1 MRKCKYIFISDSI
14 SDSIFYIKVTIMC
27 AMYVISNEKPVA
39 SAVGADERVLNIRAA
54 KGSGEKSRYVVI
66 QSHTANWI
74 GLVSAE
80 VIRDLV
86 ESAEDRM
93 LLEVVKKGG
102 YIGASHQT
110 REAFEAWYL
119 DSQVSSRLSKDV
131 IGAWFDAD
139 MSQPLMAA
147 LVAKGFSNE
156 KAIDVAEVYK
166 KKFMELAGIKVSM
179 DEKLREQLG
188 KCLALLPDGY
198 ENQVAEKV
206 ADRLSAAAPA
216 IEILDAL

>member
-1 MRKCKYIFISDSI
+1 
-14 SDSIFYIKVTIMC
+14 MC
-27 AMYVISNEKPVA
+27 AMYVISNEKPA
-39 SAVGADERVLNIRAA
+39 QSSIGSDERVLNIRAA
-54 KGSGEKSRYVVI
+54 KGSGEKSRYVIV
-66 QSHTANWI
+66 QSHSSNWI
-74 GLVSAE
+74 SLVSQE

-93 LLEVVKKGG
+93 LLEVVKKNG
-102 YIGASHQT
+102 YLGASHQT

-131 IGAWFDAD
+131 IGTWFDAD
-139 MSQPLMAA
+139 MSNPLMAT
-147 LVAKGFSNE
+147 LMAKGFSNA
-156 KAIDVAEVYK
+156 KAAEVSEMYK

-179 DEKLREQLG
+179 DDKLRDQLG

-216 IEILDAL
+216 TEILDAL

>member
-1 MRKCKYIFISDSI
+1 
-14 SDSIFYIKVTIMC
+14 MC
-27 AMYVISNEKPVA
+27 AMYVISNEKPA
-39 SAVGADERVLNIRAA
+39 QSAIGSDERVLNIRAA
-54 KGSGEKSRYVVI
+54 KGSGEKSRYVIV
-66 QSHTANWI
+66 QSHSANWI
-74 GLVSAE
+74 SLVSAE

-102 YIGASHQT
+102 YLGASHQT

-119 DSQVSSRLSKDV
+119 DSQVSSRLSKDS

-139 MSQPLMAA
+139 MVKPLMDV
-147 LVAKGFSNE
+147 LIGKGFSIE
-156 KAIDVAEVYK
+156 KAADVCGVYK

-179 DEKLREQLG
+179 DDKLREQLG

-198 ENQVAEKV
+198 EHIIAEKV

-216 IEILDAL
+216 AEILDAL